1 MSRIGLIRLAVI
13 ALAIGAL
20 EWACRSGAI
29 DRFTMIPPSQM
40 AVAMVDLLR
49 RGHLTD
55 DILFTLRNVV
65 AALVLAVASGFVVGV
80 VLHRLPRLRRVVE
93 PLLASYYAVPVFIFY
108 PLFIVIFGLNAWPL
122 IMIGFLFAIVAVIV
136 NTLNGFD
143 RVPRVLFRTARVQ
156 RLSRAQEVILIT
168 LPAAAPYLFTGL
180 KLAVAYAFIGVVA
193 GEFILSGHGMGH
205 EIAFAYNNFDNR
217 TMYGLMLFLIVLVTV
232 VNMSLHTV
240 EKRMHARRGGR

>member
-1 MSRIGLIRLAVI
+1 MTRAGWVRLLVVTLAV
-13 ALAIGAL
+13 GAL
-20 EWACRSGAI
+20 EWACRIGLI
-29 DRFTMIPPSQM
+29 DPFAVIPPSGM
-40 AVAMVDLLR
+40 VAGMVDVLG
-49 RGHLTD
+49 RGTLTD

-65 AALVLAVASGFVVGV
+65 AALVLSVAAGFVVGV
-80 VLHRLPRLRRVVE
+80 ILHRLPRLRRALE
-93 PLLASYYAVPVFIFY
+93 PILASYYAVPVFIFY

-156 RLSRAQEVILIT
+156 RLGRLQEVFLIT

-217 TMYGLMLFLIVLVTV
+217 TMYGLMLFLILLVTA
-232 VNMSLHTV
+232 VNLGLHGI
-240 EKRMHARRGGR
+240 EQRLHARRGGR

>member
-180 KLAVAYAFIGVVA
+180 KLAV
-193 GEFILSGHGMGH
+193 
-205 EIAFAYNNFDNR
+205 D
-217 TMYGLMLFLIVLVTV
+217 
-232 VNMSLHTV
+232 
-240 EKRMHARRGGR
+240 